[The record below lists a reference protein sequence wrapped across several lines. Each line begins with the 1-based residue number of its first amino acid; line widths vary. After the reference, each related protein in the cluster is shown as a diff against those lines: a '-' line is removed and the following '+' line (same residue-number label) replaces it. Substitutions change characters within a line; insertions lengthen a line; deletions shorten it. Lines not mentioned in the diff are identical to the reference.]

1 MIKIKCDKCER
12 EIEVDAA
19 KAGQKIQCPHCGD
32 TNLVPNKVDRA
43 TAAGFPPDTGP
54 EQRVLVVRESMFRA
68 HPILISF
75 LWLVAVGGLIG
86 GIVMVGG
93 TAGVGLV
100 GAVPT
105 WLLALA
111 AAGWLA
117 VWKIK
122 TYGETLE
129 ITNKRSVLHLGI
141 FRKSTSE
148 VVHDNIRNVQVDQS
162 FWNRIWNVGSMGI
175 SSSAQSGLEIQAK
188 NIPKPHHVRKVI
200 DLYRPID

>member
-12 EIEVDAA
+12 VIEVDPA
-19 KAGQKIQCPHCGD
+19 KAGQKVECPQCGD

-43 TAAGFPPDTGP
+43 TAAGFPPDHGP
-54 EQRVLVVRESMFRA
+54 EQRVLIVRESMFRA

-75 LWLVAVGGLIG
+75 LFLVAVGGLIG
-86 GIVMVGG
+86 GIVMASTGI
-93 TAGVGLV
+93 GLV
-100 GAVPT
+100 GAIPT
-105 WLLALA
+105 WILALGA
-111 AAGWLA
+111 GGWLG
-117 VWKIK
+117 VWKIL
-122 TYGETLE
+122 TYSETLE

-162 FWNRIWNVGSMGI
+162 FWNRIFNVGTLGI
-175 SSSAQSGLEIQAK
+175 SSSAQSGVEIEAK